1 MSAPTCW
8 PTSQGGIQPLAFN
21 PYTHQL
27 FLFVA
32 NDERGAL
39 GRFMRDFGSE
49 LEGFH
54 VGEDA
59 EMQAVSEDGHGPP
72 DGWCFASFTTLAQ
85 SDAFVSLLPE
95 MPASTIIQTQPGQAD
110 YDVWLATFGMQRIVE
125 D

>member
-1 MSAPTCW
+1 M
-8 PTSQGGIQPLAFN
+8 N

-39 GRFMRDFGSE
+39 GQFMRDFGSQ

-59 EMQAVSEDGHGPP
+59 EMQAVSTDGNGPP

-85 SDAFVSLLPE
+85 SDAFISLLPD
-95 MPASTIIQTQPGQAD
+95 MPASTIIQTQPGRAD
-110 YDVWLATFGMQRIVE
+110 YDAWLATFGMQRIIE
-125 D
+125 EEEE